1 MSFFTKLQEYKKARA
16 ERKKAE
22 IDLVE
27 TVERKD
33 RREEDKQIEVY
44 VKDIFPYVM
53 NRVAKIIQETH
64 GQREMNL
71 SHLRQF
77 FIEHFDNDF
86 TKVNE
91 EALQI
96 CWEKIQELDGVSYD
110 KERNIYILRR
120 W

>member
-1 MSFFTKLQEYKKARA
+1 MSFFTKLQEYKKAKA

-33 RREEDKQIEVY
+33 RREEEKHIEAY

-53 NRVAKIIQETH
+53 NWVAKKVQETH
-64 GQREMNL
+64 GQREMNF
-71 SHLRQF
+71 SHLREF
-77 FIEHFDNDF
+77 FIEHFEGNF

-91 EALQI
+91 EALKM

>member
-1 MSFFTKLQEYKKARA
+1 MLGIKFLSLQKVKLEIGEIKTRL
-16 ERKKAE
+16 ERIENESKQQKIIE
-22 IDLVE
+22 I
-27 TVERKD
+27 
-33 RREEDKQIEVY
+33 QIKEVW
-44 VKDIFPYVM
+44 PYAM
-53 NRVAKIIQETH
+53 NWVAKKVQETH

-71 SHLRQF
+71 SHLREF
-77 FIEHFDNDF
+77 FIEHFESDF

-91 EALQI
+91 EALKM